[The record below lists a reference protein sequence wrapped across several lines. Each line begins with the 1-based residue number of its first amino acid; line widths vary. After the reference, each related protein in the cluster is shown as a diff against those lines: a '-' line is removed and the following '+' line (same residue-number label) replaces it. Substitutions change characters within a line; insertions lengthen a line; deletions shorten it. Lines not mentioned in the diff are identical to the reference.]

1 MFFSCHVRIL
11 ETVHTLYLLEF
22 QETLCLKQF
31 KIGSVSDCNWTQTH
45 NQLVHKQTLNGLA
58 KLATWLVLNDHLIS
72 SQLASMAKWLSVRL
86 WINWLWFRFQLQLL
100 RLREKLQGRLS
111 GKFFWIIYSLYLVAI
126 IDKSVFHHENINKQK
141 LRNHK

>member
-100 RLREKLQGRLS
+100 RIREKFQGRLLLKLLEIFS
-111 GKFFWIIYSLYLVAI
+111 ICISLLLISQFFIMKILT
-126 IDKSVFHHENINKQK
+126 NK
-141 LRNHK
+141 N

>member
-45 NQLVHKQTLNGLA
+45 NQLVHKPTLNDLA

-100 RLREKLQGRLS
+100 RIREKFQGRLLLKLLEIFS
-111 GKFFWIIYSLYLVAI
+111 ICISLLLISQFFIMKILT
-126 IDKSVFHHENINKQK
+126 NK
-141 LRNHK
+141 N

>member
-100 RLREKLQGRLS
+100 RIREKFQGRLLLKLLEIFS
-111 GKFFWIIYSLYLVAI
+111 VCISLLLISQFFIMKILT
-126 IDKSVFHHENINKQK
+126 NK
-141 LRNHK
+141 N

>member
-11 ETVHTLYLLEF
+11 ETVHTLYLLEC

-45 NQLVHKQTLNGLA
+45 NQLVHKRTLNDLV

-86 WINWLWFRFQLQLL
+86 WINWFWFRFQLQLL
-100 RLREKLQGRLS
+100 RIREKFQGRLLLKLLEIFTICIS
-111 GKFFWIIYSLYLVAI
+111 LLLISQFFIMKILT
-126 IDKSVFHHENINKQK
+126 NK
-141 LRNHK
+141 N

>member
-31 KIGSVSDCNWTQTH
+31 KIGSVSDCNWTQIH
-45 NQLVHKQTLNGLA
+45 NHLVNKRTLNNLA
-58 KLATWLVLNDHLIS
+58 KLATWLVLNGHPTCAK
-72 SQLASMAKWLSVRL
+72 LASMAKWLSVRL

-100 RLREKLQGRLS
+100 RIREKFQGRLLLKLLEIFS
-111 GKFFWIIYSLYLVAI
+111 ICISLLLISQFFIMKILT
-126 IDKSVFHHENINKQK
+126 NK
-141 LRNHK
+141 N

>member
-1 MFFSCHVRIL
+1 MFFSCHIRIL

-100 RLREKLQGRLS
+100 RIREKFQGRLLLKLLEIFS
-111 GKFFWIIYSLYLVAI
+111 ICISLLLI
-126 IDKSVFHHENINKQK
+126 S
-141 LRNHK
+141 

>member
-100 RLREKLQGRLS
+100 RIREKFQGRLLLKLLEIFS
-111 GKFFWIIYSLYLVAI
+111 ICISLLLISHFFIMKILT
-126 IDKSVFHHENINKQK
+126 NK
-141 LRNHK
+141 N

>member
-58 KLATWLVLNDHLIS
+58 KLATSLVLNDHLIS

-100 RLREKLQGRLS
+100 RIREKFQGRLLLKLLEIFS
-111 GKFFWIIYSLYLVAI
+111 ICISLLLISQFFIMKILT
-126 IDKSVFHHENINKQK
+126 NK
-141 LRNHK
+141 N

>member
-86 WINWLWFRFQLQLL
+86 WINWFWFRFQLQLL
-100 RLREKLQGRLS
+100 RIREKFQGRLLLKLLEIFTICIS
-111 GKFFWIIYSLYLVAI
+111 LLLISQFFIMKILT
-126 IDKSVFHHENINKQK
+126 NK
-141 LRNHK
+141 N

>member
-100 RLREKLQGRLS
+100 RIREKFQGRLLLKLLEIFTICIS
-111 GKFFWIIYSLYLVAI
+111 LLLISQFFIMKILT
-126 IDKSVFHHENINKQK
+126 NK
-141 LRNHK
+141 N

>member
-31 KIGSVSDCNWTQTH
+31 KIGSVSDCDWIQTH

-100 RLREKLQGRLS
+100 RIREKFQGRLLLKLLEIFS
-111 GKFFWIIYSLYLVAI
+111 ICISLLLISQFFIMKILT
-126 IDKSVFHHENINKQK
+126 NK
-141 LRNHK
+141 N

>member
-100 RLREKLQGRLS
+100 KIREKFQGRLLLKLLEIFS
-111 GKFFWIIYSLYLVAI
+111 ICISLLLISQFFIMKILT
-126 IDKSVFHHENINKQK
+126 NK
-141 LRNHK
+141 N

>member
-1 MFFSCHVRIL
+1 MFFSCHIRIL

-100 RLREKLQGRLS
+100 RIREKFQGRLLLKLLEIFS
-111 GKFFWIIYSLYLVAI
+111 ICISLLLISQFFIMKILT
-126 IDKSVFHHENINKQK
+126 NK
-141 LRNHK
+141 N